1 VYSNIG
7 QGGVGICRNESFGLG
22 LEAMIKLQHKGF
34 VFWEF
39 NLLCDQKY
47 LLPSFNR
54 EDRQNVRALKS
65 SENHMS
71 VWPF

>member
-1 VYSNIG
+1 
-7 QGGVGICRNESFGLG
+7 
-22 LEAMIKLQHKGF
+22 MIKLQHKGF